1 MEKNRPLAE
10 NFRDFMIAAETH
22 QTQQNPYVNQFLE
35 IGSNP
40 EEGLPFHFERRPE
53 IGENPFSSKIRL
65 EQIEAL
71 SRSALNKIEN
81 VRGDVSPYIE
91 RNLEKAYLNLREAYL
106 RLMDI

>member
-1 MEKNRPLAE
+1 MKKNRPLVE

-40 EEGLPFHFERRPE
+40 KEGLPFHFERRPE
-53 IGENPFSSKIRL
+53 IGENPSSSKMIL
-65 EQIEAL
+65 DQIEAI
-71 SRSALNKIEN
+71 SKSALSKIED
-81 VRGDVSPYIE
+81 VRGNISPSIE
-91 RNLEKAYLNLREAYL
+91 RNLQEAYLNLREAYL